1 MLYKGVEL
9 LRRRTNLKI
18 CFFRKLNFQKC
29 HSEYSSDCYN
39 MPAQQIQIDVYN
51 PIACC
56 AALAWV
62 SG

>member
-1 MLYKGVEL
+1 MGGISS
-9 LRRRTNLKI
+9 LRGQMVLKNV
-18 CFFRKLNFQKC
+18 FRKLNFQKC
-29 HSEYSSDCYN
+29 HSEYSSECYN

-56 AALAWV
+56 AALAWT